1 MNWEQNIIDKGIIN
15 FYIRVISTLL
25 AISINEGK
33 SNLEKKKNWWLSKI
47 LKYFQIKN
55 QNINNNKIYEYYQIY
70 QKNQIEKY
78 LSNINTNDLK
88 FDSKGNKFQSKNL
101 NTLAFNLLKEMTL
114 PIGKI
119 ILENGWINEYGKI
132 SVGIYLLN
140 KNILED
146 ICRTIIV
153 ETNIGKNI

>member
-1 MNWEQNIIDKGIIN
+1 
-15 FYIRVISTLL
+15 
-25 AISINEGK
+25 
-33 SNLEKKKNWWLSKI
+33 
-47 LKYFQIKN
+47 
-55 QNINNNKIYEYYQIY
+55 
-70 QKNQIEKY
+70 
-78 LSNINTNDLK
+78 
-88 FDSKGNKFQSKNL
+88 
-101 NTLAFNLLKEMTL
+101 MTL

>member
-1 MNWEQNIIDKGIIN
+1 MKE
-15 FYIRVISTLL
+15 
-25 AISINEGK
+25 
-33 SNLEKKKNWWLSKI
+33 NLIWKKKNWWLSKI